1 VSPSTLAS
9 AYRATTHFTPR
20 NGVAEPRV
28 ATITA
33 LLIGYAIREPRGYLD

>member
-1 VSPSTLAS
+1 VSDRLRGYPNSQALIPS
-9 AYRATTHFTPR
+9 
-20 NGVAEPRV
+20 VA